1 LILKIKSKNVISY
14 LWKSNYKEFQ
24 IVKIQITLLE
34 KIPKDIVFRA
44 RKINNKQVNYWM
56 LSKNPLFLRMLMIST
71 KNCPKIHKLK
81 ELKIKQ
87 I

>member
-1 LILKIKSKNVISY
+1 MILKIKSKKVISY
-14 LWKSNYKEFQ
+14 LWISNYKVFQ

-34 KIPKDIVFRA
+34 KILKDIVFRA

-71 KNCPKIHKLK
+71 TNCPKMHKLK